1 MESLSDDEGRINN
14 SNVSF
19 PSLEVG
25 DSFISDELPPTDPF
39 LIPTLWMLSVFSIV
53 GTCGN
58 FIVLHVFLQR
68 KDKVSSTIFIL
79 SLAGIDCM
87 TCLIIIP
94 YTIVMEYIK
103 FIVHYEVFCK
113 AYLFLITFNVPLSS
127 FVMVAIAFDRY
138 FCICHSLRNVMN
150 RRRAKTI
157 IIILV
162 FFAAGLGTITCLTH
176 GVYMLKKS
184 NETIFANLSRSTK
197 VGNYSRLLELAS
209 RLSLDCQ
216 TDNLTG
222 TMLSASCK
230 EFSEYYNTITPNP
243 GSLQL
248 PELTPGAM
256 QYQQQNE
263 DQSLS
268 TDDLSLSMNFSYF
281 AERTVTT
288 YSIEY
293 IGECKPSEVLL
304 SRRFRYI
311 YQKIYAFLF
320 LVDFCLVFVLYVLI
334 YHFLVTRRIKRQ
346 RSRSLRSIST
356 AQPTSTENAT
366 LETRFLTEVPCPSPS
381 PVVVAA
387 AAAVAAAS
395 SSSGSMRRAAMRHK
409 VPPKERLLMA
419 NIRTAAMLFV
429 VTVVFIVV
437 FLPAWLT
444 AMSLLPSN
452 KIVFYSYFLYNV
464 VNPFIYAFMNPMF
477 KKELQKMLS
486 LRKRVIR
493 PRCFWDSDVQ
503 ASY

>member
-1 MESLSDDEGRINN
+1 MDILSDDGGPANS
-14 SNVSF
+14 SNVSY
-19 PSLEVG
+19 PSLEIE
-25 DSFISDELPPTDPF
+25 DTFITDDEFTSDPF
-39 LIPTLWMLSVFSIV
+39 LIPSLWMLSVFSVI
-53 GTCGN
+53 GTFGN

-94 YTIVMEYIK
+94 YTIIMEYIH
-103 FIVHYEVFCK
+103 FNVRYEVLCK

-138 FCICHSLRNVMN
+138 FCICHSLKNIMN
-150 RRRAKTI
+150 RRRAKVI

-176 GVYMLKKS
+176 GVYMLKES
-184 NETIFANLSRSTK
+184 NETVPTNLSRPTR
-197 VGNYSRLLELAS
+197 VGNDS
-209 RLSLDCQ
+209 RLSDLTSRISVDCQ
-216 TDNLTG
+216 ADNLTD
-222 TMLSASCK
+222 TMFSASCK
-230 EFSEYYNTITPNP
+230 EFSEYYNTAVTLKKD
-243 GSLQL
+243 GLQDMSD
-248 PELTPGAM
+248 AIQRQR
-256 QYQQQNE
+256 QYDNQI
-263 DQSLS
+263 LS
-268 TDDLSLSMNFSYF
+268 TDDLQLYMNFSQYV
-281 AERTVTT
+281 ERTVTS

-293 IGECKPSEVLL
+293 IGECSPSEVLL
-304 SRRFRYI
+304 SRRFRHI

-334 YHFLVTRRIKRQ
+334 YRFLVTRRIKRQ

-356 AQPTSTENAT
+356 AHPASTDNST
-366 LETRFLTEVPCPSPS
+366 LETRFLTEMPCPSPS

-444 AMSLLPSN
+444 AMGFLPTN